1 MNVEEI
7 REYFLSKKAATE
19 STPFDNVTLVF
30 KVQNKMFGLLPLDSA
45 SEGNLSFNVKCDPEK
60 AIRLREEFHFV
71 NPGFHMNKKHWN
83 TISIQDPITQKQI
96 IEWIDD
102 SYDLIVAKL
111 SRKLRDELGDY

>member
-19 STPFDNVTLVF
+19 STPFDDVTLVF

-45 SEGNLSFNVKCDPEK
+45 MEANMSITVKCDPEK
-60 AIRLREEFHFV
+60 AIKLREEFHFV
-71 NPGFHMNKKHWN
+71 KPGFHMNKKHWN

-96 IEWIDD
+96 TEWIDD
-102 SYDLIVAKL
+102 SYDLIVASL
-111 SRKLRDELGDY
+111 SRKLREELL